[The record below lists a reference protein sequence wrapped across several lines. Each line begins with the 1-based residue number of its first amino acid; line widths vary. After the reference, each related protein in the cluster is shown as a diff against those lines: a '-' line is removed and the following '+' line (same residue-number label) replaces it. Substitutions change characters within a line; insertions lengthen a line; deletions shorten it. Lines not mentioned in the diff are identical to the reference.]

1 MMIMIDIHTAH
12 TYSISTHIWVSQR
25 RPLCSKAPC
34 IAPDP
39 SPDLVPQFCVPTTF
53 PIPTADPL
61 SLALQVV
68 CNDMMG
74 SVFISAEE
82 IRRESVQLRA
92 IMLTVLA
99 RWVGPPD
106 LPPSSLLSPPLPS
119 VSTAIRDV
127 FIFCLYV

>member
-1 MMIMIDIHTAH
+1 MGL
-12 TYSISTHIWVSQR
+12 QR
-25 RPLCSKAPC
+25 RPICTGQAPLIPC
-34 IAPDP
+34 
-39 SPDLVPQFCVPTTF
+39 QTY

-61 SLALQVV
+61 CVSLQVV

-99 RWVGPPD
+99 R
-106 LPPSSLLSPPLPS
+106 
-119 VSTAIRDV
+119 
-127 FIFCLYV
+127 